1 MSDALPRRIGL
12 PWYSREDYPHIRA
25 MMIDRHN
32 LAPTYDS
39 WLAAAEN
46 NENVGR
52 QAGLQITRIII
63 EPAAFAKWCT
73 EKSLEPDS
81 TTRMQYAAEMSAPTT
96 G

>member
-1 MSDALPRRIGL
+1 MTDATPRRIWL
-12 PWYSREDYPHIRA
+12 PWYSREDYPRIRD

-32 LAPTYDS
+32 LAPTYDA

-52 QAGLQITRIII
+52 QAGLQISRTMI
-63 EPAAFAKWCT
+63 EPETFAKWCR
-73 EKSLEPDS
+73 EKGLEPDS
-81 TTRMQYAAEMSAPTT
+81 AARIKYVAEMGVQTT